1 MRTKTLLLTAVLGV
15 AGVASTMAQSGA
27 VYSQNTVGYVTLNL
41 PVGFSLIANPL
52 NATTNDLNSIL
63 TNVPAGTIVYTY
75 SPTGGYAPSTFR
87 GGVWHPD
94 QNLNPGSGAFILLTA
109 ASTVTFVGQ
118 VPTGSLSQ
126 PVPVGF
132 SLQAIPIPVSVN
144 LDSTNVTGTP
154 LLTPGSGD
162 VVYEYENATGYT
174 PHTYR
179 NGAFHT
185 SDFAPAVGQGFF
197 YLNNNSAFNWNVTF
211 NVN

>member
-27 VYSQNTVGYVTLNL
+27 VYSQNTVGYVTLSL
-41 PVGFSLIANPL
+41 PSGFSMIANPL
-52 NATTNDLNSIL
+52 NATTNDLNTIL
-63 TNVPAGTIVYTY
+63 TNVPTSTIVYTY
-75 SPTGGYAPSTFR
+75 SSSGYTPSTFR
-87 GGVWHPD
+87 GGAWHPD
-94 QNLNPGSGAFILLTA
+94 QVLNPGSGAFISLPSA
-109 ASTVTFVGQ
+109 ASITFVGQ

-132 SLQAIPIPVSVN
+132 SIQSIPIPVSVN

-154 LLTPGSGD
+154 LLTPGNTD
-162 VVYEYENATGYT
+162 IVYEYQNSGGYV

-179 NGAFHT
+179 NGAFHST
-185 SDFAPAVGQGFF
+185 DFAPAVGESFF
-197 YLNNNSAFNWNVTF
+197 YLNNNAAFNWNVTF